1 MESESDINKYLILII
16 ISIIGYYSPNDFLFL
31 IYGIITGISLAYL
44 YYNHEKIID
53 KREMYLFI
61 FLIILTLIL
70 TALYSLNNFF
80 FLNAGIV
87 SGFYLAY
94 IKEEEEKKEEE
105 EDDDEE
111 EEEEVKIEEVKELV
125 VKE

>member
-1 MESESDINKYLILII
+1 METESDINKYLILII

-31 IYGIITGISLAYL
+31 IYGILTGISLAYL

-94 IKEEEEKKEEE
+94 IKEEEEKEEE
-105 EDDDEE
+105 NDEE